1 MGAGAVGAAT
11 VGIPR
16 VELLIEDYLWK
27 LKSDTLE
34 VEEFITQFFELDS
47 INLSV
52 DADVSS
58 PCLVRRTAIQAILV
72 SLIYTSQSFLSN
84 VSGKSSDDC
93 EDEDKDEDDEI
104 ELDIFEED
112 AEDKEDKEDEENV
125 NSVVQQ

>member
-84 VSGKSSDDC
+84 VTEKSSDDC
-93 EDEDKDEDDEI
+93 EDEDEN
-104 ELDIFEED
+104 
-112 AEDKEDKEDEENV
+112 EDEENV
-125 NSVVQQ
+125 NSVVQQPFVVPNFTPIGWSKFVDP